1 MTATL
6 ISIKVRFQIS
16 FTSANICFIES
27 EAYKLAKP
35 TTSKYRRDEESD
47 EETGVLENILGAT
60 TKPSE
65 KKKELDSRVKVKAKA
80 LDRITPVAEFKTK
93 TGEKS
98 GDIRRRE
105 RKERI
110 MKGKKIPT
118 PQEMRERKKHR
129 RIAVPLSKLNK

>member
-1 MTATL
+1 ML
-6 ISIKVRFQIS
+6 IFVL
-16 FTSANICFIES
+16 ES
-27 EAYKLAKP
+27 EAYKLSKP
-35 TTSKYRRDEESD
+35 TTNKYTRDEESD
-47 EETGVLENILGAT
+47 GEPGVLDNILGST

-80 LDRITPVAEFKTK
+80 MDRITPIAEFKTK

-110 MKGKKIPT
+110 MKGKQIPT
-118 PQEMRERKKHR
+118 PQEMRERKKQR
-129 RIAVPLSKLNK
+129 RIAVPLSKLNR